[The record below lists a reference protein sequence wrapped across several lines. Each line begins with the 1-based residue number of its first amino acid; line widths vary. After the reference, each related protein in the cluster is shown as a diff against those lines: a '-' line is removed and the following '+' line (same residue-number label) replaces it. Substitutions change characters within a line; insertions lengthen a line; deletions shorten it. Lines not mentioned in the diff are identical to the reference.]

1 MPSKIALLYIMPA
14 PHAGMPLFTTWYA
27 LIPSIILCVP
37 GGHKAL
43 CPPAMLSKVRLF
55 SNQAVPNG
63 VLEEG
68 GEWLERLPEF
78 KAWPTSLSAKA

>member
-1 MPSKIALLYIMPA
+1 
-14 PHAGMPLFTTWYA
+14 
-27 LIPSIILCVP
+27 
-37 GGHKAL
+37 
-43 CPPAMLSKVRLF
+43 MLSKVRLF

>member
-1 MPSKIALLYIMPA
+1 MSASCDLNVRR
-14 PHAGMPLFTTWYA
+14 T
-27 LIPSIILCVP
+27 C
-37 GGHKAL
+37 
-43 CPPAMLSKVRLF
+43 MLSKVRLF